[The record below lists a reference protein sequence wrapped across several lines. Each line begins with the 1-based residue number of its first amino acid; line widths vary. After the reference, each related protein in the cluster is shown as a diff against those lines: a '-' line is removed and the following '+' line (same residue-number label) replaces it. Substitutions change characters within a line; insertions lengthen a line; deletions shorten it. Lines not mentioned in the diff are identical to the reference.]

1 MISMTYSLGTIEWEY
16 QTSWNGEGEKI
27 FFANQSLTE

>member
-1 MISMTYSLGTIEWEY
+1 MTYSVETIEWEY